1 MPNYK
6 SLVKEVIKKAD
17 VLLEVVDARFP
28 DETRN
33 SDIERE
39 ITRLNKPLIIVI
51 NKCDLV
57 SKEKLEKTKAR
68 FSKIAP
74 TIFISSKDR
83 SGTTMLRHQILASAR
98 KNSAGVPKR
107 KDSNKSYDK
116 DTDKGTD
123 TENFN
128 KEDFNKENFDK
139 GSSNEKNLDRK
150 NSRKEKSEILVGTLG
165 YPNVGKSSVING
177 VTGRHRA
184 STSSVSGHTKGV
196 QLVDA
201 GSKIKFID
209 TPGVFPF
216 DEKDEYLQGL
226 LGVKD
231 VTHLKDQV
239 GVALKILEKMLA
251 ENKAALESFYNIA
264 LEDETS
270 YEALEKIGIQ
280 CNFLQKKGEVD
291 EGRTATRIINDWQNG
306 LLLI

>member
-1 MPNYK
+1 MPSYK

-28 DETRN
+28 EETRN
-33 SDIERE
+33 SEIERE
-39 ITRLNKPLIIVI
+39 IARLNKPLIIVI

-98 KNSAGVPKR
+98 KNSAGAHKR
-107 KDSNKSYDK
+107 KDSDKSS
-116 DTDKGTD
+116 DKGTD
-123 TENFN
+123 TENYN
-128 KEDFNKENFDK
+128 KGNSKK
-139 GSSNEKNLDRK
+139 EKN
-150 NSRKEKSEILVGTLG
+150 EILVGTLG

-209 TPGVFPF
+209 TPGVIPF

-239 GVALKILEKMLA
+239 GVALKILEKMLT

-264 LEDETS
+264 LENETS

-291 EGRTATRIINDWQNG
+291 EARTATRIINDWQNG